1 MSATRDYAAM
11 PQIWAR
17 PGPPAQAL
25 EEVRTR
31 RVFALMVDLLVI
43 TMLFLFFLVAL
54 FVLGVVTFG
63 LSWLLI
69 PVLYPAIAL
78 FYNGASISSWRMA
91 TPGMR
96 AFDLEMRLANG
107 TRVPFLNAAAHAVF
121 FYLSWTLLTPLV
133 LIVSFVSGD
142 KRCLHDMLA
151 GVIVTRR
158 L

>member
-1 MSATRDYAAM
+1 MSATRDGIAI
-11 PQIWAR
+11 PQFWAR
-17 PGPPAQAL
+17 PGPPAWAL

-31 RVFALMVDLLVI
+31 RAFALVVDLLLIAV
-43 TMLFLFFLVAL
+43 L
-54 FVLGVVTFG
+54 FVFFFIALAMLGLATFG

-69 PVLYPAIAL
+69 PVLCPAIAL

-96 AFDLEMRLANG
+96 AFGLEMRLTDG

-133 LIVSFVSGD
+133 LLVSFVSGD

-151 GVIVTRR
+151 GVVLTRR

>member
-1 MSATRDYAAM
+1 MSATKDFMAT
-11 PQIWAR
+11 PQAWVR
-17 PGPPAQAL
+17 PGPPAWAL

-31 RVFALMVDLLVI
+31 RVFALIVDLLLI
-43 TMLFLFFLVAL
+43 TVLFLFFFVAL
-54 FVLGVVTFG
+54 LFLGVVTFG

-69 PVLYPAIAL
+69 PILYPAIAL
-78 FYNGASISSWRMA
+78 FYNGVSVSGWRMS

-96 AFDLEMRLANG
+96 AFDLEMRLTNG

-121 FYLSWTLLTPLV
+121 FYLSWSLLTPLV
-133 LIVSFVSGD
+133 FIVSFVADD